1 MGKRA
6 KVLHIRVFEAEL
18 KSAINPRIFTGK
30 AENWVCI

>member
-1 MGKRA
+1 VKGQGKLA
-6 KVLHIRVFEAEL
+6 NGGVFEAEL